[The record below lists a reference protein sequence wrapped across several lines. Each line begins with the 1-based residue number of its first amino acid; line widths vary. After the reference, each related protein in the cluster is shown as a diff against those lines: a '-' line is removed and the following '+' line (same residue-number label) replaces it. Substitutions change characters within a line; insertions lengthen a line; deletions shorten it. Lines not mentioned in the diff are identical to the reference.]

1 MLFKAD
7 NYYNSEELKQLKLE
21 NESALKKLTTHL
33 QVRVGNYENTHNTKI
48 VEHYNGRIKK
58 IESATKKLSRKMRK
72 VSITELKNTLHDMVG
87 VRLVCPFLD
96 DVYELVDL
104 IKQSNIIEVYEIKDY
119 IKEPKESGYR
129 SCHILV
135 GIPVK
140 LGNET
145 KIVKGE
151 IQIRTLAM
159 DAWAAVEHRI
169 KYKPTIE
176 EQLTH
181 EEKRMLKVCA
191 KAFQALE
198 QYMRGLVPKDKKV
211 KKNYI
216 QEVKGKLAAGDE
228 EIKKLNFKY
237 GAALKI
243 LKTSLQ
249 VDIDNYEMINS
260 TKIVEHFN
268 ERIKSPNSAINKLNK
283 KNYNISI
290 EELENNLH
298 DIVGV
303 RLVCPFLSDVYE
315 LVDLIKQN
323 DIIEIYG
330 IKDYIKNPKDSGY
343 QSMHLLVNVPVL
355 VGNEIQ
361 KIKAE
366 IQIRTLAMDAWAA
379 MEDRIKYLEENED
392 LTDQQKTMLKICASS
407 FREIDEY
414 MNGLVSKN
422 KISTNLEDYFD
433 DKDRNSQSDN
443 KKLSKR
449 KF

>member
-7 NYYNSEELKQLKLE
+7 NRFNSEELEKLHLE
-21 NESALKKLTTHL
+21 NESALKILTTHL
-33 QVRVGNYENTHNTKI
+33 KVRIGNYENMHDTKI
-48 VEHYNGRIKK
+48 VEHYNSRIKK
-58 IESATKKLSRKMRK
+58 IESATKKLSKKRRK
-72 VSITELKNTLHDMVG
+72 VNIEELKNTLHDMVG

-104 IKQSNIIEVYEIKDY
+104 IKQSNIIKVYEVKDY
-119 IKEPKESGYR
+119 IKEPKDSGYR

-140 LGNET
+140 VGEET
-145 KIVKGE
+145 KMVKGE
-151 IQIRTLAM
+151 IQVRTLAM

-176 EQLTH
+176 EQLTN

-191 KAFQALE
+191 KAFQSLE

-211 KKNYI
+211 KRKTI
-216 QEVKGKLAAGDE
+216 QEVRGQLAAKDE
-228 EIKKLNFKY
+228 DIKTLNFKY

-243 LKTSLQ
+243 LSTELQ
-249 VDIDNYEMINS
+249 VNINDYEMINS

-268 ERIKSPNSAINKLNK
+268 ERVKSPQSAIKKLNK
-283 KNYNISI
+283 KNYNVSI

-303 RLVCPFLSDVYE
+303 RLVVPFLSDIYE
-315 LVDLIKQN
+315 LVNLIKQN
-323 DIIEIYG
+323 NIIEVYE
-330 IKDYIKNPKDSGY
+330 IKDYIKDPKDSGY
-343 QSMHLLVNVPVL
+343 QSLHLLVSVPVV
-355 VGNEIQ
+355 VGNEVQ
-361 KIKAE
+361 KVKAE

-379 MEDRIKYLEENED
+379 MEDRIKYLEEND
-392 LTDQQKTMLKICASS
+392 ALTKEQKAMLKLCATS

-414 MNGLVSKN
+414 LNALILKSKT
-422 KISTNLEDYFD
+422 STNLDDYFD
-433 DKDRNSQSDN
+433 VKIEEEQEKTNT
-443 KKLSKR
+443 KKKI
-449 KF
+449 